1 MRQPIR
7 RDSRDAGRNF
17 EMKTRLA
24 KAPEPDPVGHRMPA
38 EDSKARN
45 RRQQILEAAARH
57 FSARGFHAT
66 SMRDVAADVGF
77 LVGSI
82 YYHFDSKDALFVAVH
97 GAAVDLMTE
106 AVRAALQGVEGPWDR
121 LEAAAAAHCEALNG
135 DNAFVGVVTPIFP
148 VTVGELRNAL
158 AAQRDAYETI
168 FMGLVDA
175 LGLPTDIDRNIFR
188 LHVLSALNGTK
199 FWYRRGGKTPS
210 EIGRQLVRMLRPD
223 P

>member
-1 MRQPIR
+1 MGQ
-7 RDSRDAGRNF
+7 DST
-17 EMKTRLA
+17 MKARLA
-24 KAPEPDPVGHRMPA
+24 KAAEMTPPDASRSAAMAA
-38 EDSKARN
+38 EDTPARN

-57 FSARGFHAT
+57 FSDRGFHAT
-66 SMRDVAADVGF
+66 SMRDIAADVGF

-97 GAAVDLMTE
+97 GAAVEMMTN
-106 AVRAALQGVEGPWDR
+106 AVRAALVGVEGPWDR

-158 AAQRDAYETI
+158 AGQRDAYEVM
-168 FMGLVDA
+168 FMALIDD
-175 LGLPTDIDRNIFR
+175 LGLPPDIDRHVFR

-199 FWYRRGGKTPS
+199 FWYRPGGKTPS
-210 EIGRQLVRMLRPD
+210 EIGRQLVRMLRPAAR
-223 P
+223 

>member
-1 MRQPIR
+1 MT
-7 RDSRDAGRNF
+7 
-17 EMKTRLA
+17 TRLA
-24 KAPEPDPVGHRMPA
+24 KTADTEPSDMPA
-38 EDSKARN
+38 EDNKGRN

-66 SMRDVAADVGF
+66 SMRDIAADVGF

-97 GAAVDLMTE
+97 GAAVALMTN
-106 AVRAALQGVEGPWDR
+106 AVQAALVDVDTPWDR

-168 FMGLVDA
+168 FTA
-175 LGLPTDIDRNIFR
+175 LIRDLELGDGIDRNIFR
-188 LHVLSALNGTK
+188 LHLLSALNGTK

-210 EIGRQLVRMLRPD
+210 EIGRQLVQMLRPGD
-223 P
+223 PTR